1 MWGDRVG
8 RKGGYGKSE
17 HTGGVEVLAAQEKV
31 SIFWVRGVK

>member
-1 MWGDRVG
+1 MRE
-8 RKGGYGKSE
+8 RKETERQRQKE